1 LVGVEVSGTVFT
13 PRAPTD
19 RKYDGVELRGLRLRV
34 TDRRRYDPTK
44 TAVALLAAIRAV
56 HPDSLRFNAARFD
69 QLAGGSALR
78 EALLA
83 GRTPVEVW
91 RSWESDLER
100 FRRERGKYLLY

>member
-56 HPDSLRFNAARFD
+56 HRDSLRFNAARFD

-78 EALLA
+78 EALVA
-83 GRTPVEVW
+83 GRAPATIW
-91 RSWESDLER
+91 GSWEEGLER